1 MRKKVSFVIL
11 VNKGYDRSKNLRRG
25 IESTFIY
32 WRSFMGKNWNYR
44 YTKYVWLCAA
54 ILFLINYFRT
64 DRQSNLLFFSL
75 FILMGIVS
83 IYDTKKNND

>member
-1 MRKKVSFVIL
+1 
-11 VNKGYDRSKNLRRG
+11 
-25 IESTFIY
+25 
-32 WRSFMGKNWNYR
+32 MGKNWNYR